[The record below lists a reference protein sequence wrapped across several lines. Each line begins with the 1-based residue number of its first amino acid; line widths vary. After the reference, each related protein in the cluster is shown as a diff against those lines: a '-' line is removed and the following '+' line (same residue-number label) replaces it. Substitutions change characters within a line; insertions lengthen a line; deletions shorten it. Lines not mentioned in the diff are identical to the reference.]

1 MAHATHARK
10 SSSRKR
16 SSHRRTA
23 RRQAQVAQRCMAYL
37 NPTAAAAPAY
47 AAKAQAL
54 RGSSQ

>member
-1 MAHATHARK
+1 MAKAS

-37 NPTAAAAPAY
+37 NPTAAAA
-47 AAKAQAL
+47 AQAL
-54 RGSSQ
+54 RGSSL

>member
-10 SSSRKR
+10 APSRKR

-37 NPTAAAAPAY
+37 NPTARVSA
-47 AAKAQAL
+47 
-54 RGSSQ
+54 